1 MGSRDFNFAHMI
13 DKSEVWLCCIICWET
28 RVGVMSGSG
37 LWIPENTSNE
47 TEGVSECYSVL
58 HIAASQAAEVGM
70 RLVHN
75 NYTNDDIS
83 QAVKDLGGG
92 NDSLAYIFPKV
103 ALNTGDTRSERL
115 HFYNSAALLLIMCLL
130 FLTVITIW
138 VFKVRRFRVLHETGL
153 SMIYGGLNMAAA
165 LTLIPRPSHRPVF
178 DRLQYIYCR

>member
-47 TEGVSECYSVL
+47 TEGASECYSVL

-165 LTLIPRPSHRPVF
+165 LTLVPRPSHRPVF
-178 DRLQYIYCR
+178 DRLQYTYCR

>member
-47 TEGVSECYSVL
+47 TEGASECYSVL

-103 ALNTGDTRSERL
+103 TLNTGDTRSERL

-165 LTLIPRPSHRPVF
+165 LTLVPRPSHRPVF
-178 DRLQYIYCR
+178 DRLQYAYCR

>member
-1 MGSRDFNFAHMI
+1 
-13 DKSEVWLCCIICWET
+13 
-28 RVGVMSGSG
+28 MSGSG

-47 TEGVSECYSVL
+47 TEGASECYSVL

-83 QAVKDLGGG
+83 LAVKDLEGG

-165 LTLIPRPSHRPVF
+165 LTLIPRPSHVQCLTACSMHIAG
-178 DRLQYIYCR
+178 DQKLTCSTTSDQKLDGGKAWEQG